1 MSTGPIKTVSR
12 ESTDYP
18 GNVELFLGED
28 APATVYALGNTA
40 ILTRDSKTALF
51 CSSKCPG
58 DAILKAYDLAQR
70 LRAEGRTVISG
81 FHSPMEKEC
90 LAILLRSP
98 HPVIMCP
105 ARGLG
110 NMCIR
115 QEWKQPLADGRLLI
129 LSPFPPEMK
138 RGTLADG
145 TFRNRFV
152 AALADEILIA
162 HAAKG
167 GKIERLQAEIK
178 GWGKKVLTLPDRV
191 YADSLPCQPDRR
203 SKDT

>member
-1 MSTGPIKTVSR
+1 MTHPIQTVSR
-12 ESTDYP
+12 ESAEYP
-18 GNVELFLGED
+18 ANVELFLGEESPTTVSMVGD
-28 APATVYALGNTA
+28 AD
-40 ILTRDSKTALF
+40 ILTSDQKTALF

-70 LRAEGRTVISG
+70 LRTEGKTVISG

-110 NMCIR
+110 NMRVR

-138 RGTLADG
+138 RGTSADV

-162 HAAKG
+162 HATKG
-167 GKIERLQAEIK
+167 GKIERLAKEIAA
-178 GWGKKVLTLPDRV
+178 WGKSVRSVSGDEVQLP
-191 YADSLPCQPDRR
+191 QRR
-203 SKDT
+203 SI

>member
-1 MSTGPIKTVSR
+1 MPSVKHDVTTIGRTSP
-12 ESTDYP
+12 DYP
-18 GNVELFLGED
+18 ANVELFLGEKS
-28 APATVYALGNTA
+28 PTTVSFLGNAA
-40 ILTRDSKTALF
+40 ILADNHKTALF

-70 LRAEGRTVISG
+70 LRAEGKTVISG

-110 NMCIR
+110 SMRIR

-138 RGTLADG
+138 RGTTVDG

-162 HAAKG
+162 HAARG
-167 GKIERLQAEIK
+167 GKIERLADEIVT
-178 GWGKKVLTLPDRV
+178 WGKTVVR
-191 YADSLPCQPDRR
+191 Q
-203 SKDT
+203 

>member
-1 MSTGPIKTVSR
+1 MRTNPVRTVSR
-12 ESTDYP
+12 ESAEYP
-18 GNVELFLGED
+18 ANIELFLGDES
-28 APATVYALGNTA
+28 PATVSLLGEA
-40 ILTRDSKTALF
+40 EILARDGKTALF

-70 LRAEGRTVISG
+70 LRAEGRTVMSG

-110 NMCIR
+110 NMRIR

-129 LSPFPPEMK
+129 LSPFLPDMK
-138 RGTLADG
+138 RGTAADAS
-145 TFRNRFV
+145 FRNRFV

-162 HAAKG
+162 HASKG
-167 GKIERLQAEIK
+167 GKIARLADEVLT
-178 GWGKKVLTLPDRV
+178 WGKCVELL
-191 YADSLPCQPDRR
+191 S
-203 SKDT
+203 SM

>member
-1 MSTGPIKTVSR
+1 MKQEAKSIPRS
-12 ESTDYP
+12 SPDYP
-18 GNVELFLGED
+18 ANIEMFLGED
-28 APATVYALGNTA
+28 APTTVYALGSTA

-70 LRAEGRTVISG
+70 LRAEGKTVISG
-81 FHSPMEKEC
+81 FHSPMEREC

-110 NMCIR
+110 NMRIR

-129 LSPFPPEMK
+129 LSPFPPDMK
-138 RGTLADG
+138 RGSSADG
-145 TFRNRFV
+145 TFRNRFA
-152 AALADEILIA
+152 AALADEILVA
-162 HAAKG
+162 HATKG
-167 GKIERLQAEIK
+167 GKIERLAIEIAA
-178 GWGKKVLTLPDRV
+178 WGKS
-191 YADSLPCQPDRR
+191 AWA
-203 SKDT
+203 

>member
-1 MSTGPIKTVSR
+1 MKREVTSISR
-12 ESTDYP
+12 SSPDYP
-18 GNVELFLGED
+18 ANVELFLGED
-28 APATVYALGNTA
+28 APATVYALGNST

-70 LRAEGRTVISG
+70 LRAEGKTVISG

-98 HPVIMCP
+98 HPLIMCP

-110 NMCIR
+110 NMRIR

-129 LSPFPPEMK
+129 LSPFPPDMK
-138 RGTLADG
+138 RGTAADG

-162 HAAKG
+162 HATKG
-167 GKIERLQAEIK
+167 GKIERLAIEIAA
-178 GWGKKVLTLPDRV
+178 WGKSVRSVSGDEVQLP
-191 YADSLPCQPDRR
+191 QRR
-203 SKDT
+203 ST

>member
-1 MSTGPIKTVSR
+1 MSVHSPRDVNR
-12 ESTDYP
+12 ESADYP
-18 GNVELFLGED
+18 ANVELFLGEES
-28 APATVYALGNTA
+28 PATVSMVGDVD
-40 ILTRDSKTALF
+40 ILASDQKTALF

-70 LRAEGRTVISG
+70 LRAEGRIVISG

-98 HPVIMCP
+98 NPVIMCP

-110 NMCIR
+110 NMRIR

-138 RGTLADG
+138 RGTSADG

-152 AALADEILIA
+152 AALADEVLIA
-162 HAAKG
+162 HASTG
-167 GKIERLQAEIK
+167 GKIERLAREVAA
-178 GWGKKVLTLPDRV
+178 WGKRV
-191 YADSLPCQPDRR
+191 QSISGHKERAVQGR
-203 SKDT
+203 SS

>member
-1 MSTGPIKTVSR
+1 MNDPIKTKNSSVPSISR
-12 ESTDYP
+12 ESPDYP
-18 GNVELFLGED
+18 ANVELFLGED
-28 APATVYALGNTA
+28 APAAVYSLGNSA
-40 ILTRDSKTALF
+40 ILSRDSKTALF

-70 LRAEGRTVISG
+70 LRAEGKTVISG

-110 NMCIR
+110 NMRIR
-115 QEWKQPLADGRLLI
+115 QEWKQALADGRLLI
-129 LSPFPPEMK
+129 LSPFPPDMK
-138 RGTLADG
+138 RGTSSDG
-145 TFRNRFV
+145 TFRNRFA

-162 HAAKG
+162 HATKG
-167 GKIERLQAEIK
+167 GKIERLAAEVAS
-178 GWGKKVLTLPDRV
+178 WGKSVRSVSGDEAQL
-191 YADSLPCQPDRR
+191 AQRR
-203 SKDT
+203 ST

>member
-1 MSTGPIKTVSR
+1 MSNNGVKIVSR

-18 GNVELFLGED
+18 ANVELFLGD
-28 APATVYALGNTA
+28 DSPATVSMVGDAD
-40 ILTRDSKTALF
+40 ILSRDNKTALF

-70 LRAEGRTVISG
+70 LRAEGKTVISG

-110 NMCIR
+110 NMRIR

-138 RGTLADG
+138 RGTSADG
-145 TFRNRFV
+145 ILRNRFV
-152 AALADEILIA
+152 AALADEVLIA
-162 HAAKG
+162 HATKG
-167 GKIERLQAEIK
+167 GKIERLAVEVAA
-178 GWGKKVLTLPDRV
+178 WGKSMRPLSGDG
-191 YADSLPCQPDRR
+191 DG
-203 SKDT
+203 